1 MVPTLHALRLK
12 FILIGNILS
21 SPISQIS
28 ITFWNLLLLFIL
40 RFFKQLCFTFCP
52 EFIVIIYSRRYLWWA
67 YFSILGNLI
76 IFDYWILFLCI
87 WNHIWRLREAFMA
100 WVVCLFFFSSQ
111 PICRHFLQS
120 SLGKNFNPDCNW
132 GSQMF
137 LKIN

>member
-1 MVPTLHALRLK
+1 MVLTLHALRLK

-21 SPISQIS
+21 SLISQIS

-52 EFIVIIYSRRYLWWA
+52 EFIVIIYSRIYLRWA

-87 WNHIWRLREAFMA
+87 WNHIWRQRSLQGLG
-100 WVVCLFFFSSQ
+100 CLFIFFSSQ